1 MSKVADIR
9 TQLNTLIDTNLPGYV
24 KLSDSYETPDN
35 AGMILE
41 KGYSIGFGP
50 SENTS
55 DEWCPGT
62 IRQRRQFQIIL
73 TNVYTPNLD
82 PEFREDL
89 ENSLLDD
96 EFTLIAAIERDVT
109 LSGEAISS
117 RFSFDNGL
125 EYLIDDRKQ
134 FIIIVA
140 TITIDYEEST

>member
-9 TQLNTLIDTNLPGYV
+9 SSLNTMIDTFLPDYV

-35 AGMILE
+35 ANIILE
-41 KGYSIGFGP
+41 KGFSIGFGP
-50 SENTS
+50 SENTTS
-55 DEWCPGT
+55 EWCPGT

-73 TNVYTPNLD
+73 TNIYTPSLD
-82 PEFREDL
+82 PEYREGL

-96 EFTLIAAIERDVT
+96 EFSLIAAIEKDVT
-109 LSGEAISS
+109 LGGEAISS

-134 FIIIVA
+134 FIIVVV
-140 TITIDYEEST
+140 TVTIDYEETT